1 MRAVLMAER
10 TDERKAEMR
19 AELTVDGKALKMVE
33 WKAAAM
39 AVTMVE

>member
-10 TDERKAEMR
+10 TDEKKAEMM
-19 AELTVDGKALKMVE
+19 AEMTVDEKALKMVE

-39 AVTMVE
+39 AVT